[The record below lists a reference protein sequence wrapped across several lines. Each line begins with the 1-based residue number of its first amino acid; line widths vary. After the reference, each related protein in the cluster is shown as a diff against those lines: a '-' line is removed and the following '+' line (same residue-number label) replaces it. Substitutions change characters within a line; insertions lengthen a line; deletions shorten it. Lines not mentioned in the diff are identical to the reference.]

1 MIAATPSVCCCC
13 CSCCCIDGP
22 DAEAAD
28 EESAGDVVELAGAAT
43 IATDADEAFETLPVA
58 EVRLF
63 SSEPIDSSRC
73 HLELR
78 AALI

>member
-13 CSCCCIDGP
+13 IDGP
-22 DAEAAD
+22 EELEAAD
-28 EESAGDVVELAGAAT
+28 EESAGDVVELPAIPIEAG
-43 IATDADEAFETLPVA
+43 EGFETLPVA

>member
-13 CSCCCIDGP
+13 CCCIDGP
-22 DAEAAD
+22 EEVEAAD
-28 EESAGDVVELAGAAT
+28 EESAGDVVELAEAAT
-43 IATDADEAFETLPVA
+43 IATDPDEEFETLPVA

>member
-1 MIAATPSVCCCC
+1 MIAATLKLCCCC
-13 CSCCCIDGP
+13 CCCCCINDGP
-22 DAEAAD
+22 EEVEAAD
-28 EESAGDVVELAGAAT
+28 DEGAGDVVEFVAT
-43 IATDADEAFETLPVA
+43 EAADEGCNALLPVA
-58 EVRLF
+58 EERLF